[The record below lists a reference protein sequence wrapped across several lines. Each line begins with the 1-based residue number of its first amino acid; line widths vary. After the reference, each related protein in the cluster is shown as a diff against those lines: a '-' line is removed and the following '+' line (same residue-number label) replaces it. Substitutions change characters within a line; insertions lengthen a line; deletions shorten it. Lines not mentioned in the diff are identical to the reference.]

1 MEPFVQSFDAGA
13 PLASGKRYLLSLATR
28 TLLALGHGVRRMKP
42 ETRATLTELVSFE
55 VGWPLSL
62 LLAGWHLQARGDALA
77 RAAQLLLAP
86 SGAAGLWPNLATFR
100 APLSRFTQAAADA
113 TDEAGLAAGGVY
125 FDAAVESVSAS
136 LLSMVLRSAAF
147 RQVIAALMT
156 NFPPP
161 PDLAGEFQRRTQAA
175 GQDASASPLST
186 SLSSSSS
193 SATQDRARRFEQADF
208 GPRRPGASSGVP
220 SDPRLRTASAS
231 RVLSA
236 HPRAESDGAA
246 AVRASAPTRA
256 GAASE
261 KEHTTRTYLA
271 RLGWSASEIAALL
284 AGPRGDQ
291 GA

>member
-42 ETRATLTELVSFE
+42 ETRATLTELISFE
-55 VGWPLSL
+55 VAWPLAL
-62 LLAGWHLQARGDALA
+62 LLAGWHLQARGDALS

-100 APLSRFTQAAADA
+100 APLARFTQAAADA

-136 LLSMVLRSAAF
+136 LLSMVVRSAAF

-156 NFPPP
+156 NLPPP
-161 PDLAGEFQRRTQAA
+161 PDLAGEFQRRTQAV
-175 GQDASASPLST
+175 GQEASASSLPASA
-186 SLSSSSS
+186 SLSV
-193 SATQDRARRFEQADF
+193 ATQDRARRFEQADF
-208 GPRRPGASSGVP
+208 GPRRPGASNGVP
-220 SDPRLRTASAS
+220 SDPRLPAASVS
-231 RVLSA
+231 RGLSA
-236 HPRAESDGAA
+236 HPRAESDAAA

-256 GAASE
+256 GAAPE
-261 KEHTTRTYLA
+261 KEHTARTYLA
-271 RLGWSASEIAALL
+271 RLGWSASEIAAFV
-284 AGPRGDQ
+284 AGPRRDQ